1 MENALLYLP
10 KAQVEKN
17 FEIEKRMTSE
27 DLVYG
32 KHKFNRYG
40 KVISFVFN
48 FLTEVTD
55 TDEMYNLLNN
65 RWFITINQYYLMA
78 ICWRIN
84 KELQQNE
91 YLQRNYLNED
101 RHHHHYQYHF
111 LHKELLVK
119 VYWNLEKKTQT
130 KFKTL
135 TPNKLL
141 TRFISANKWQK
152 QFMYI
157 KKWNQPNTI
166 SLVSISPIKPLKKF
180 AAI

>member
-40 KVISFVFN
+40 KVIYFVFN

-65 RWFITINQYYLMA
+65 HWFITINQYYLMA
-78 ICWRIN
+78 IC
-84 KELQQNE
+84 
-91 YLQRNYLNED
+91 
-101 RHHHHYQYHF
+101 
-111 LHKELLVK
+111 
-119 VYWNLEKKTQT
+119 
-130 KFKTL
+130 
-135 TPNKLL
+135 
-141 TRFISANKWQK
+141 
-152 QFMYI
+152 
-157 KKWNQPNTI
+157 
-166 SLVSISPIKPLKKF
+166 
-180 AAI
+180 